1 MSGDWTGTGE
11 LTCYSHLNAQ
21 VSTPPGSENESEGK
35 LTCTPIEW
43 PYPAQDLGPEA
54 MFFAPNGGA
63 EFEIWA
69 VSVGVMFEMLVL
81 TIMCQWDYHE
91 PNIPWAECDGD
102 VWYQNSD
109 MGAGYCTPNMDAK
122 SWSGC
127 GLARCT
133 GSITCYGC

>member
-1 MSGDWTGTGE
+1 MNGFIASAVVLFLASQVSGDWTGTGE
-11 LTCYSHLNAQ
+11 LTCYGHLNAQ
-21 VSTPPGSENESEGK
+21 VSTPPGSENMSEGK
-35 LTCTPIEW
+35 MTCTPIEW
-43 PYPAQDLGPEA
+43 PYPGQDLGPEA

-69 VSVGVMFEMLVL
+69 
-81 TIMCQWDYHE
+81 WDYHE

-127 GLARCT
+127 GLARCS